1 MYLCIFVILCFL
13 QQENKKNQWLGF
25 SSDVS
30 LVWSV
35 DEVGYLT
42 ALHLSE
48 LIEIM
53 GTRFTLQAIRLTLPK
68 TQLTHPYLIY
78 LTMVPTIT
86 RKMCLSYSLI
96 DNRQA
101 CLDT

>member
-1 MYLCIFVILCFL
+1 MHICFTL
-13 QQENKKNQWLGF
+13 FFTTGKKKNQWLGF

-86 RKMCLSYSLI
+86 RKMC
-96 DNRQA
+96 
-101 CLDT
+101 

>member
-1 MYLCIFVILCFL
+1 MHICYTLFFTTGK
-13 QQENKKNQWLGF
+13 KKNQWLGF

-86 RKMCLSYSLI
+86 RKMC
-96 DNRQA
+96 
-101 CLDT
+101 

>member
-53 GTRFTLQAIRLTLPK
+53 GTRFHLNK
-68 TQLTHPYLIY
+68 
-78 LTMVPTIT
+78 
-86 RKMCLSYSLI
+86 
-96 DNRQA
+96 
-101 CLDT
+101 